1 MAERGVIIVMPGLPR
16 ASPSAQT
23 IEMISFSAVSGIA
36 GSSLAEWAG
45 EHPLYMCDPEIHA
58 VRKAFEKARLPRG
71 RVGDVG

>member
-23 IEMISFSAVSGIA
+23 IEMISFSPISGIA
-36 GSSLAEWAG
+36 GSSLAEWVG
-45 EHPLYMCDPEIHA
+45 ERPLYMCNPEVHA
-58 VRKAFEKARLPRG
+58 VHEAFEKASLPRG